1 MWYRQEGHIRRSC
14 RTANDSRISTQG
26 EDSDTG
32 AEAEVEIDAE
42 AIVGEIPMRRR
53 GSRERRGRE

>member
-1 MWYRQEGHIRRSC
+1 LWYRQEGHIRRSC

-32 AEAEVEIDAE
+32 AEAEAEIDAE
-42 AIVGEIPMRRR
+42 TIVGEIPMRRR

>member
-26 EDSDTG
+26 EDSDIG
-32 AEAEVEIDAE
+32 AEAEAEIDAE